1 MTLANVSTQV
11 DERQRIQASERRL
24 PCPQRDKPWVLVAA
38 ILGSSL
44 AFIEGSVV
52 NLALPAIQVDLT
64 VTSTGVQWVVNAYLL
79 VLGAFLLIGGSLGD
93 RYGLRR
99 IFVLGTGIFG
109 AGALASALAP
119 SLSWLVAARAVQG
132 FGGALLVPAS
142 LALIGSHFS
151 EEERGRAI
159 GTWAGASA
167 LTTAVGPVLGGW
179 LVDQWGWPAV
189 FLLVAP
195 LAAVTIGITVWRVP
209 ANPATNDDKPDYAGA
224 LLLAVSLA
232 LLIFALVDTGAPL
245 RRVVQFGVALFFGAI
260 FFWREK
266 RCRAPMLPLGLFRSR
281 HFSGANLMTLL
292 LYFAL
297 TGALYF
303 LPFNLIQVQG
313 WSATAAGA
321 AFLPFTIIMG
331 FGSTYAGD
339 LIRKFD
345 PRIVLTVGPAI
356 TAIGFFA
363 LAIPGTNA
371 DFVTGFLPGI
381 VIVGIGMTVSVAP
394 LTTVVMSS
402 VDRQRTGIASGV
414 NNTAARLAGVFA
426 VAVLTAIAI
435 ATFTR
440 DVEDRLRAQA
450 LPDAL
455 VEQLV
460 GQAAALAELEA
471 PADASPETRARVD
484 TSVAQAYV
492 RTFRLLVALCGI
504 LALGSGLIAWFFLP
518 KGGRVKDHHDND
530 GKKEKQ

>member
-1 MTLANVSTQV
+1 MS
-11 DERQRIQASERRL
+11 
-24 PCPQRDKPWVLVAA
+24 QRDKPWVLVAA

-52 NLALPAIQVDLT
+52 NLALPAIQADFT
-64 VTSTGVQWVVNAYLL
+64 VASTGVQWVVNAYLL
-79 VLGAFLLIGGSLGD
+79 VLGAFMLIGGSLGD

-99 IFVLGTGIFG
+99 IFVLGTAIFG
-109 AGALASALAP
+109 AGALAGAVAP
-119 SLSWLVAARAVQG
+119 SLSWLIVARLVQG

-142 LALIGSHFS
+142 LALIGSHFA

-167 LTTAVGPVLGGW
+167 LTTAIGPVLGGW

-195 LAAVTIGITVWRVP
+195 LAAVTIAIALWRVP
-209 ANPATNDDKPDYAGA
+209 ANRPVSRERPDYAGA

-232 LLIFALVDTGAPL
+232 LLIFALVDTGSVW
-245 RRVVQFGVALFFGAI
+245 RRALLFVFAVLFGAAFI
-260 FFWREK
+260 RREK
-266 RCRAPMLPLGLFRSR
+266 RCRNPMLPLALFRSR

-331 FGSTYAGD
+331 FGSTFAGD

-345 PRIVLTVGPAI
+345 PRIVLTIGPAI
-356 TAIGFFA
+356 TALGFFA
-363 LAIPGTNA
+363 LVMPGSDA

-381 VIVGIGMTVSVAP
+381 IVIGIGIGMTVSVAP

-426 VAVLTAIAI
+426 VAVLTSIAV
-435 ATFTR
+435 ATFSR
-440 DVEDRLRAQA
+440 DVEDRLRAQN

-471 PADASPETRARVD
+471 PPGTPAGMVARVD
-484 TSVAQAYV
+484 ASVAQAYV
-492 RTFRLLVALCGI
+492 QTFRLLVALCGL
-504 LALGSGLIAWFFLP
+504 LALGGGLIAWFFLP
-518 KGGRVKDHHDND
+518 KGGLENDDNNNHR
-530 GKKEKQ
+530 KKEER